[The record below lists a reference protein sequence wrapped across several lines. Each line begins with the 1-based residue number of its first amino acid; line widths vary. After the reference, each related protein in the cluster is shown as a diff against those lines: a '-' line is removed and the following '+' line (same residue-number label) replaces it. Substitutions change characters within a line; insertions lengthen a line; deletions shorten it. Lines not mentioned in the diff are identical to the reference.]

1 MPNRSNAKEPVR
13 TLAKEFR
20 LPISVARRRLVVREW
35 LQRLVPWGTA
45 GAILAAVIAWAPKAI
60 SIPDWNPNWSLW
72 AIPLG
77 AILGAAIAAIDAWWR
92 APSAL
97 QTALEIDRRF
107 GLRERLSSLL
117 QLRPQE
123 ADSPVGKL
131 LESDTRNRVERI
143 DVRDQFPIEFPR
155 ALAVPALLLAVAGSS
170 WLATNRSSPNLS
182 AAITSPS
189 ATVEKVRQSTRPLIE
204 QLKKKQQEAIEKGD
218 PAAAEIFKNMEKQ
231 LEQLRTASGIDEK
244 KALATL
250 NELNQQ
256 LQDRKSELGS
266 GQQLRQQLKEQMAAV
281 QDGPAEKLAKALQEG
296 DMTAASEELQKL
308 MDQMKNGDLDEAS
321 RQKMAEQMKKMAE
334 ALKAA
339 SERQK
344 EAMQQLQ
351 KRLEQAEQTGDVQKA
366 AQLRKQLEKMEQQ
379 AAAEQGKKESPEE
392 SQQRQQEMKELQK
405 QITEAMQGGDQQ
417 KAEQLQE
424 ELDSMMEQ
432 QQMSQ
437 SQSQKMQSAMQE
449 LQEALEKGDMQATEK
464 SLKELQEQ
472 VEQMESE
479 MESLEELD
487 SLMDQVAQS
496 KGEMKGSQRGN
507 RPGEGSGEGEGE
519 GDRDEEESQTDT
531 FESQVRDRFRKGES
545 FQGGKIR
552 GVNRKG
558 VTKEEVKQA
567 ILAEQP
573 EEAKSLESAV
583 LPKAQRD
590 QTREYFDRMRQG
602 DRESDQ

>member
-131 LESDTRNRVERI
+131 LESDTKNRVERI

-344 EAMQQLQ
+344 EAMQQLE

-437 SQSQKMQSAMQE
+437 SQSQRMQSAMQE

>member
-20 LPISVARRRLVVREW
+20 LPISVARRRLVLREW

-344 EAMQQLQ
+344 EAMQQLE

-437 SQSQKMQSAMQE
+437 SQSQRMQSAMQE

>member
-1 MPNRSNAKEPVR
+1 MPEPSNAKEHGK

-20 LPISVARRRLVVREW
+20 LPIAVARRRLVIGKW
-35 LQRLVPWGTA
+35 LERLVPWGTA

-60 SIPDWNPNWSLW
+60 AIPGWNPNWSLW

-77 AILGAAIAAIDAWWR
+77 ALLGAAIAAIEAWWR
-92 APSAL
+92 APTAL

-107 GLRERLSSLL
+107 QLRERLSSLL

-123 ADSPVGKL
+123 ADSAVGKL
-131 LESDTRNRVERI
+131 LESDAKERVERI
-143 DVRDQFPIEFPR
+143 DVRDQFPIEAPR
-155 ALAVPALLLAVAGSS
+155 ALAVPALLLAVAGLS
-170 WLATNRSSPNLS
+170 WLAPNRSSQD
-182 AAITSPS
+182 PS
-189 ATVEKVRQSTRPLIE
+189 ATATAPSAAVEKVRQSTRPLIE

-218 PAAAEIFKNMEKQ
+218 PAAAEIFKKMEKQ
-231 LEQLRTASGIDEK
+231 LEQLRTTSGIDEK

-266 GQQLRQQLKEQMAAV
+266 GEQLRQQLKEQLAAV

-296 DMTAASEELQKL
+296 DMTAAKEELQKL
-308 MDQMKNGDLDEAS
+308 MEQMKNGDLDEAS

-334 ALKAA
+334 ALKEAA
-339 SERQK
+339 QRQK

-379 AAAEQGKKESPEE
+379 AAAEQGKKESAEQ

-405 QITEAMQGGDQQ
+405 QIAEAMQAGDQE
-417 KAEQLQE
+417 KAQEMQEQ
-424 ELDSMMEQ
+424 LDSMSEE

-449 LQEALEKGDMQATEK
+449 LQEALEQGNMQSAEK
-464 SLKELQEQ
+464 SLKALQEQ

-479 MESLEELD
+479 MESMEELD

-507 RPGEGSGEGEGE
+507 RPGDGNGEGEGE

-602 DRESDQ
+602 DRDGDQ